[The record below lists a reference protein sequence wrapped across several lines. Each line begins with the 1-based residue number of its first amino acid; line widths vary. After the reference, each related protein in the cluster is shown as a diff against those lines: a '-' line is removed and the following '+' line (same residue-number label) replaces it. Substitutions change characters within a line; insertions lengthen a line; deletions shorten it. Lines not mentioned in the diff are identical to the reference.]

1 MFIEQGYRG
10 KLGVWKFFLIP
21 VCFLGLMGANYVAL
35 QFIDDP
41 EAMIRE
47 SVALMGENLFLL
59 FNLIPL
65 AAGLFLVWLW
75 VKYAHPQSITSLTT
89 SRKKVDW
96 KRIGFAFGLWAL
108 ISGGMVA
115 LDVSLNPDSY
125 VYNFQLDKFVILAII
140 AITLIPLQTSFEEY
154 LFRAHLLQGLGI
166 LTKTRW
172 VPLFVTSILFGIMHM
187 GNPEVMKLGP
197 GIMIFYIGTG
207 FFLGIITLLDEGLE
221 LALGFHAAN
230 NLVTALLVTADWT
243 AFQTASIYKDV
254 AEPTLNWEILI
265 PVLVIYPILILIFAK
280 KYGWTQ
286 FKEKLF
292 GRVLTADEAR
302 PLLEN

>member
-125 VYNFQLDKFVILAII
+125 VYNFQLDKFVILATI

-172 VPLFVTSILFGIMHM
+172 IPLFVTSILFGIMHW